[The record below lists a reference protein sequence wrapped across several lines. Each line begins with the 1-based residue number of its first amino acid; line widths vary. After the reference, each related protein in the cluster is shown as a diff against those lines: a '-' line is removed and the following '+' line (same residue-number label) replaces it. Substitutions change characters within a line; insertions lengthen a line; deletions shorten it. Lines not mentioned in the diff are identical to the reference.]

1 MTPSIVGQSL
11 PRVDA
16 LEKVTGRARY
26 TADLLVPGMA
36 HAIVVRSPY
45 AHALL
50 RHIDVTQAREVSGVL
65 AVFTREDLQGFH
77 PYYGPA
83 YKDRPVV
90 AIDRVR
96 HEGEPVAAVVAMDRS
111 AAQAGADMVR
121 VDYEALPAVMT
132 LEEALAPGA
141 PRVHEQMQA
150 AGHFKDLA
158 ALRPQAGTNICH
170 HFAYGRGD
178 IDAALRAADVRLEG
192 VYTFP
197 KGQHYAMEPHIAIA
211 HWDRDEI
218 TIWAATQNPY
228 SVRSELAAMF
238 DVPMNRI
245 RIIVPYLGGGFGA
258 KTYAKLEPLAVA
270 LSRRIG
276 RPVCVLASIG
286 EVFKIIRRCEARVSM
301 QVGLDRSGRLL
312 ALDCTVH
319 YNVGA
324 YADITPRVVQKGGY
338 TVSGPYRFRATRVN
352 SYAVYTNTTPGGA
365 FRGFGVPQLAWP
377 LESLLD
383 EAAGRLGLDPVAIR
397 RQNLLAKGDE
407 FATGETPVDG
417 DFAESL
423 DRVAKAISWP
433 RAPERH
439 GVGVAMMMKASLS
452 PSVSEAA
459 VRLNADGSVLILTS
473 TVEMGQG
480 ARTVL
485 AQIVAETLGVPAS
498 KVTTSLPDTAVT
510 PYDQTTSSSRSTT
523 LMGLAVH
530 RAAADVRTQLLA
542 IAATQ
547 MEAPTEVI
555 RIEDGVVRA
564 GPYSLS
570 ISELLAKHFGM
581 PGGELIGVGSFIS
594 GRSPAPLGGS
604 TPFWEA
610 AVGAADVSVDE
621 ETGAIKVH
629 RYFSVADVGK
639 AINPQLV
646 EGQDEGAV
654 MQGLGHTL
662 FEEMLYGDGVLLNP
676 NLVDYR
682 VPVMGDLP
690 EEFHSILIENAD
702 GAGPFGAKGVGE
714 GGLIPVSPA
723 VGNAVS
729 RLTGVRLTGLP
740 LTPERV
746 WRALRARTT
755 ALHPLRSR

>member
-1 MTPSIVGQSL
+1 MSSSVVGTSL

-16 LEKVTGRARY
+16 QEKVTGRARY
-26 TADLLVPGMA
+26 TGDLLVPNMA
-36 HAIVVRSPY
+36 HAAIVRSPH

-50 RHIDVTQAREVSGVL
+50 RSINIAQARQVPGVL
-65 AVFTREDLQGFH
+65 AVFTRDDLQGFN

-83 YKDRPVV
+83 YRDRPVI
-90 AIDRVR
+90 AIDRIR
-96 HEGEPVAAVVAMDRS
+96 HEGEPVAVVVAMDRS
-111 AAQAGADMVR
+111 TAQVGADLVEA
-121 VDYEALPAVMT
+121 DYEALPAVMT
-132 LEEALAPGA
+132 LEEALVPGA
-141 PRVHEQMQA
+141 PRVHEHMQA

-170 HFAYGRGD
+170 QFEYGRGEV
-178 IDAALRAADVRLEG
+178 DAALRGADLTLEG

-197 KGQHYAMEPHIAIA
+197 KVQHYALEPHIAIA
-211 HWDRDEI
+211 RWERDEI
-218 TIWAATQNPY
+218 TIWSATQNPY

-270 LSRRIG
+270 LSRLIG
-276 RPVCVLASIG
+276 RPVCVQASVG
-286 EVFKIIRRCEARVSM
+286 DVFKIIRRCEARVSM
-301 QVGLDRSGRLL
+301 RVGLDRTGHLVV
-312 ALDCTVH
+312 LDCTVH

-324 YADITPRVVQKGGY
+324 YADITPRVIQKGAY
-338 TVSGPYRFRATRVN
+338 TVSGPYRVGALRVN

-383 EAAGRLGLDPVAIR
+383 EAATRLRLDPIALR

-407 FATGETPVDG
+407 FAPGETPVDG

-423 DRVAKAISWP
+423 DRVAKAIGWP
-433 RAPERH
+433 RASERR
-439 GVGVAMMMKASLS
+439 GLGVAMMMKASLS

-459 VRLNADGSVLILTS
+459 LRLNADGSVLVLTS

-485 AQIVAETLGVPAS
+485 AQIVAETLGVPVS
-498 KVTTSLPDTAVT
+498 NVTTSLPDTAVT

-523 LMGLAVH
+523 LMGLAVQ
-530 RAAADVRTQLLA
+530 RAAVDVRMQLLT

-547 MEAPTEVI
+547 LEAPTEVI

-564 GPYSLS
+564 GRYALS

-594 GRSPAPLGGS
+594 GRSSAPLGGS
-604 TPFWEA
+604 TPFWEG
-610 AVGAADVSVDE
+610 AVGAADISVDE
-621 ETGAIKVH
+621 ETGTIQVH
-629 RYFSVADVGK
+629 RYCSVVDVGK
-639 AINPQLV
+639 AINPQLA

-662 FEEMLYGDGVLLNP
+662 FEEIIYGDGQLLNP

-682 VPVMGDLP
+682 VPVMADLP
-690 EEFHSILIENAD
+690 DDFHSILIENAD

-723 VGNAVS
+723 VGNALAYLTGA
-729 RLTGVRLTGLP
+729 RLTDLP

-746 WRALRARTT
+746 WRALRANAVARQ
-755 ALHPLRSR
+755 PLRSR